1 MSNRSEENKGGILNG
16 EVLKSFFSVT
26 GEPGSFVHTPGHER
40 IPNNC
45 KYQKNL
51 LSILPLLKMSLRHL
65 SSHSEASKAMANIHV
80 TRV

>member
-51 LSILPLLKMSLRHL
+51 LSIAQNVLATSFFSFRGFQ
-65 SSHSEASKAMANIHV
+65 SNG
-80 TRV
+80 

>member
-45 KYQKNL
+45 KHQKNL